1 MQPAPPPPHPMA
13 DQSSRPLGR
22 RKSVQVAPVPRR
34 GLRPRVAL
42 ALDCLRDR
50 LHERHEAAGVAERRL
65 ARDVST
71 AEERAG
77 QPVLRDL
84 FARVA
89 GEDIDEGQVEHVGA
103 RGAAE
108 GDEPGGALGRGV
120 GLFGRQADK
129 QRVIDEGAPGEKA
142 DIRLE
147 RGDKR
152 GIDWEPPP
160 LGVPVEVL
168 EHGRR
173 LASLLLR
180 REAVVRRAFEVV
192 AVLHLVDAAK
202 RVGHAEERERPLA
215 DVAREQPEV
224 TRQDRAGVG
233 LHVGGIVGQDLAQ

>member
-89 GEDIDEGQVEHVGA
+89 GEDIDEGQVWPRVGRGPHGTRRRQERGAEPRAEERGRNRVGNRGASGWATVAQMGGRQEQVANRGVTEAPTGGRQGGGQRTEHVGA

-108 GDEPGGALGRGV
+108 GDEPGGALGRG
-120 GLFGRQADK
+120 
-129 QRVIDEGAPGEKA
+129 
-142 DIRLE
+142 
-147 RGDKR
+147 
-152 GIDWEPPP
+152 
-160 LGVPVEVL
+160 
-168 EHGRR
+168 
-173 LASLLLR
+173 
-180 REAVVRRAFEVV
+180 
-192 AVLHLVDAAK
+192 
-202 RVGHAEERERPLA
+202 
-215 DVAREQPEV
+215 
-224 TRQDRAGVG
+224 
-233 LHVGGIVGQDLAQ
+233 